1 MWIKELENLTMLN
14 DGKAMTKSV
23 WTETFSTHE
32 IEDCAS
38 FFFEQA
44 LAMSPEKKK
53 KVILVSELFHHV
65 NMSNIEIFK
74 HIRFAII

>member
-32 IEDCAS
+32 FEDCAS
-38 FFFEQA
+38 VFFRTGLGNVPRKKEKSNFSIR
-44 LAMSPEKKK
+44 AMS
-53 KVILVSELFHHV
+53 S
-65 NMSNIEIFK
+65 
-74 HIRFAII
+74 R